1 MPQSLKE
8 SLQSIKNDTINAD
21 TPMLMMLEPDTE
33 PEIKVDMD
41 KRIITVPTELQ
52 NIGVVDDN
60 NAETV
65 YIRVPSTTFDGIDL
79 TDKTAYIK
87 YINAGNEYNTYEIT
101 NRNVEGNSIK
111 LGWTIDNNV
120 TRYAG
125 TVSFQLAFELATNYQ
140 WSTVPTTINI
150 LAGLNIDS
158 TIPSRET
165 AIVSGLFNKV
175 SNLESLINS
184 ISSKI
189 NSDNNDISDLQDRI
203 IKIDNELSVLKD
215 RVVYTLPDT
224 ED

>member
-8 SLQSIKNDTINAD
+8 SLKSIKNDAINAN

-33 PEIKVDMD
+33 PEITVDMD

-87 YINAGNEYNTYEIT
+87 YINAGNEYSAYEIT
-101 NRNVEGNSIK
+101 DRNVEGNSIK

-125 TVSFQLAFELATNYQ
+125 IVSFQLAFELSTNYQ

-158 TIPSRET
+158 TIPSGET

-175 SNLESLINS
+175 NNLESLINS

-203 IKIDNELSVLKD
+203 TKIDNELSILKD